1 MADWTLWLLFS
12 VVLAILEL
20 LTPTFFLLWFSIGA
34 LAACI
39 SSVFIVHD
47 FVNVTVFLTVSIL
60 LWLST
65 RKIVKK
71 LSKVES
77 SKTLYQDDIQGKTAK
92 IKSVSD
98 DGSFIVTVLG
108 EEWKALASNSS
119 EKQELTCGSIVK
131 VIKRESNILY
141 IQRL

>member
-47 FVNVTVFLTVSIL
+47 YVNVIIFLTISIL

-77 SKTLYQDDIQGKTAK
+77 PKTLYQDDIQGKTAK

>member
-47 FVNVTVFLTVSIL
+47 YVNVIIFLTISIL

-71 LSKVES
+71 LSKTES
-77 SKTLYQDDIQGKTAK
+77 PKTLYQDDIQGKTAK

>member
-1 MADWTLWLLFS
+1 MADWTLWLFFS

-47 FVNVTVFLTVSIL
+47 YVNVIIFLTISIL

-71 LSKVES
+71 LSKAES
-77 SKTLYQDDIQGKTAK
+77 PKTLYQDDIQGKTAK

>member
-12 VVLAILEL
+12 VVLAIVEL
-20 LTPTFFLLWFSIGA
+20 ITPTFFLLWFSIGA

-77 SKTLYQDDIQGKTAK
+77 PKTLYQDDIQGKTAK

>member
-47 FVNVTVFLTVSIL
+47 FVNVTIFLTVSIL

-77 SKTLYQDDIQGKTAK
+77 PKTLYQDDIQGKTAK

>member
-77 SKTLYQDDIQGKTAK
+77 PKTLYQDDIQGKTAK

>member
-77 SKTLYQDDIQGKTAK
+77 PKTLYQDDIQGKTAK

-131 VIKRESNILY
+131 VIKRESTILY

>member
-77 SKTLYQDDIQGKTAK
+77 PKTLYQDDIQGKTAK

-131 VIKRESNILY
+131 VIKRESNIL
-141 IQRL
+141 

>member
-47 FVNVTVFLTVSIL
+47 YVNVIIFLTISIL

-77 SKTLYQDDIQGKTAK
+77 PKTLYQDDIQGKTAK

-108 EEWKALASNSS
+108 EEWKALAVNSS
-119 EKQELTCGSIVK
+119 EKQEMACGSIVK

>member
-12 VVLAILEL
+12 VVLAIVEL
-20 LTPTFFLLWFSIGA
+20 ITPTFFLLWFSIGA

-47 FVNVTVFLTVSIL
+47 YVNVIIFLTISIL

-71 LSKVES
+71 LSKTES
-77 SKTLYQDDIQGKTAK
+77 PKTLYQDDIQGKTAK

-108 EEWKALASNSS
+108 EEWKALAANSS
-119 EKQELTCGSIVK
+119 EKQEMACGSIVK

>member
-1 MADWTLWLLFS
+1 MADWTLWLFFS

-47 FVNVTVFLTVSIL
+47 YVNVIIFLTISIL

-71 LSKVES
+71 LSKAES
-77 SKTLYQDDIQGKTAK
+77 PKALYQDDIQGKTAK

-108 EEWKALASNSS
+108 EEWKALAADSS
-119 EKQELTCGSIVK
+119 EKQEMTCGSIVK

-141 IQRL
+141 IKRL